1 MTPRAASFIMR
12 SSRGTCGAS
21 MKRLLTNKGTR
32 TGIFFGATSGVIT
45 TLGLIVGLYAG
56 TASLVAVLGG
66 ILVVA
71 VSDAMSDA
79 LGIHLAQEADP
90 ESTGANIWGA
100 TVSTFLTKLIVAL
113 TFALPL
119 ILLPLAIAV
128 LVAICWGLVVI
139 TLLSAYLARAQK
151 APVLPVVAEHLFIAI
166 VVVVVAHFI
175 GVWIQ
180 TALS

>member
-1 MTPRAASFIMR
+1 ME
-12 SSRGTCGAS
+12 
-21 MKRLLTNKGTR
+21 NKGAR

-45 TLGLIVGLYAG
+45 TIGLITGLYAG

-90 ESTGANIWGA
+90 DSSSAHIWAA
-100 TVSTFLTKLIVAL
+100 TIWTFVTKLCVAL

-119 ILLPLAIAV
+119 MFLSLGLAV
-128 LVAICWGLVVI
+128 LVSIAWGLIVI
-139 TLLSAYLARAQK
+139 VLLSYYLARTQQVA
-151 APVLPVVAEHLFIAI
+151 VLPVVAEHLAITI
-166 VVVVVAHFI
+166 VVVILAHFI
-175 GVWIQ
+175 GDWVQ
-180 TALS
+180 GAFS